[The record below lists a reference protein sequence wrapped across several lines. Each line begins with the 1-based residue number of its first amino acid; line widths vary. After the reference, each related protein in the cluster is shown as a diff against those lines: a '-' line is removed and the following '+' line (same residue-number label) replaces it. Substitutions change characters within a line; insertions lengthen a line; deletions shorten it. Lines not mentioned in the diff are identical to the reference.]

1 MVEVLTSFL
10 FLGSKISVDGD
21 CSHGIREGL
30 FSRKEMKNLVSV
42 SKSRDI
48 TLPTKVGILKAM
60 VFLVVTYIC
69 ESWTIRKAEC
79 QIIDAFELWCWRKFL
94 KDTWT
99 ERRLYHSILREINP
113 EYSQAGLMLKL
124 KLQYFGHLMWTDNNW
139 GQKERRAS
147 EDNMTGWHHQYNK
160 YELWHTLRD
169 SEGQGGLACCSP
181 WGSKESDMG
190 WETTTATKLLQQQQ
204 NSAWIVIQLKL

>member
-1 MVEVLTSFL
+1 MAESEEELKSLFMRVKEESERANLRVNINYNNNNRIIASGPITAWQIEGEMVEVLTSFL

-69 ESWTIRKAEC
+69 ES
-79 QIIDAFELWCWRKFL
+79 
-94 KDTWT
+94 
-99 ERRLYHSILREINP
+99 
-113 EYSQAGLMLKL
+113 
-124 KLQYFGHLMWTDNNW
+124 
-139 GQKERRAS
+139 
-147 EDNMTGWHHQYNK
+147 
-160 YELWHTLRD
+160 
-169 SEGQGGLACCSP
+169 
-181 WGSKESDMG
+181 
-190 WETTTATKLLQQQQ
+190 
-204 NSAWIVIQLKL
+204 